1 MKRPEFFGAKRMVID
16 SITALTLAF
25 SEKQEVR
32 TTISVIQ
39 KLLRKID
46 FTTFLISEKP
56 LGEKGLGSD
65 VEEFVAEGIILLG
78 TLLVK
83 GELKRR
89 MMVVKMRGTR
99 HDMKFYQYTIMKRD
113 EIVIT
118 PYPEVT

>member
-1 MKRPEFFGAKRMVID
+1 LKRPEFFGAKRMVID